1 MYLLHAF
8 ADSSVRTLQEITYYF
23 GEQEIPLRRLTLLFK
38 SLYTQV
44 CGTRRRSRALPS
56 RLCCRCRTGKVIVS
70 PADTKENATPDA
82 TTKESATKREISVE
96 IPVEDVTRQTDA
108 LIQKYQK
115 VARIPGFR
123 RGHVPA
129 SIIRQRFSE
138 EIKTDMVEALIPR
151 FFRQEAER
159 LSLHPVSQP
168 RVTDLHL
175 HDGEPLR
182 FKAAFEVLPAIKLEG
197 YKELRAEKP
206 EIAVSEADVEQALA
220 DLRERHASFNPIEG
234 RALADGDFA
243 QVSLDGHPKAEPK
256 SGEAKTGESKSDEG
270 QPVHMDEVLV
280 EIAGQNT
287 MPEFTE
293 HLRGT
298 NPGDERSF
306 DVNYPQD
313 TEDKRLA
320 GKTFTYAVKVQAIKQ
335 KSLPELNDEFA
346 KTLGE
351 FQTVDDLR
359 KAVREQMESER
370 KHRAEHEAK
379 EKLVKELIQRND
391 FEVPD
396 SLIEQQI
403 DIRLERGLRALAAQG
418 LTAEQMKK
426 MDLPRLRAGQRDQ
439 AVHDVKAALLLERV
453 AEEENIQVSD
463 EEFDRELEALARQS
477 KQTSEAVRARLT
489 RDGGLDRIRTR
500 IRNEKTLEFL
510 YHQSA

>member
-1 MYLLHAF
+1 M
-8 ADSSVRTLQEITYYF
+8 
-23 GEQEIPLRRLTLLFK
+23 
-38 SLYTQV
+38 
-44 CGTRRRSRALPS
+44 
-56 RLCCRCRTGKVIVS
+56 S
-70 PADTKENATPDA
+70 PAEIKENTEN
-82 TTKESATKREISVE
+82 ESTTKREIQVE
-96 IPVEDVTRQTDA
+96 IPVEEVTRQTDS

-151 FFRQEAER
+151 FFKQEAER

-175 HDGEPLR
+175 HEGEPLR
-182 FKAAFEVLPAIKLEG
+182 FKAAFEVLPEIKLEG
-197 YKELRAEKP
+197 YKELRADKP

-220 DLRERHASFNPIEG
+220 DLRERHASFNPVEG

-243 QVSLDGHPKAEPK
+243 QVSLDGHPKAEQK
-256 SGEAKTGESKSDEG
+256 SGEEKPDEG

-280 EIAGQNT
+280 EIAGGNT

-298 NPGDERSF
+298 SAGDERTF
-306 DVNYPQD
+306 DVHYPED
-313 TEDKRLA
+313 TQDKRLA
-320 GKTFTYAVKVQAIKQ
+320 GKTFSYAVKVQSIKQ

-346 KTLGE
+346 RQLGE
-351 FQTVDDLR
+351 FQTVDDVR
-359 KAVREQMESER
+359 KVIREQIESER
-370 KHRAEHEAK
+370 KHQAEHDAK
-379 EKLVKELIQRND
+379 EKLVGELIQRND

-426 MDLPRLRAGQRDQ
+426 MDLQRLRAGQREQ
-439 AVHDVKAALLLERV
+439 AIHDVKAALLLERV
-453 AEEENIQVSD
+453 AEKENVQVSD
-463 EEFDRELEALARQS
+463 EELNRELEALARQS

-500 IRNEKTLEFL
+500 IRNEKTLDFL
-510 YHQSA
+510 YHQSAYRVMMMRPISTLP

>member
-1 MYLLHAF
+1 MSPTETK
-8 ADSSVRTLQEITYYF
+8 DS
-23 GEQEIPLRRLTLLFK
+23 
-38 SLYTQV
+38 
-44 CGTRRRSRALPS
+44 A
-56 RLCCRCRTGKVIVS
+56 
-70 PADTKENATPDA
+70 
-82 TTKESATKREISVE
+82 TKESATKREIQVE
-96 IPVEDVTRQTDA
+96 IPVADVNRQTDS

-151 FFRQEAER
+151 YFRQEAER
-159 LSLHPVSQP
+159 LGIHPVSQP

-182 FKAAFEVLPAIKLEG
+182 FKAAFEVLPEIKLEG
-197 YKELRAEKP
+197 YKELRADKP
-206 EIAVSEADVEQALA
+206 EIAVSEEDVDHALA
-220 DLRERHASFNPIEG
+220 ELRERHASFNPVEG

-243 QVSLDGHPKAEPK
+243 QVSLDGNPKPGESESETEAGTK
-256 SGEAKTGESKSDEG
+256 SGTKSDEG

-280 EIAGQNT
+280 EIAGKDT

-293 HLRGT
+293 HLRGA
-298 NPGDERSF
+298 NPGDERTF
-306 DVNYPQD
+306 DVNYPKD
-313 TEDKRLA
+313 TQDKRLA
-320 GKTFTYAVKVQAIKQ
+320 GKTFTYTVKVQSIKQ

-346 KTLGE
+346 KQLGE
-351 FQTVDDLR
+351 FQTADDVR
-359 KAVREQMESER
+359 KAIREQIESER
-370 KHRAEHEAK
+370 RHQAQHEAK
-379 EKLVKELIQRND
+379 EKLVGELIQRND

-396 SLIEQQI
+396 SLIEQQV

-418 LTAEQMKK
+418 LTTEQMKK
-426 MDLPRLRAGQRDQ
+426 MDLNRLRVGQREQ
-439 AVHDVKAALLLERV
+439 AIHDVKAALLLERV
-453 AEEENIQVSD
+453 AEEENVQVSD
-463 EEFDRELEALARQS
+463 EELNQELESLARQS

-489 RDGGLDRIRTR
+489 QDGGLDRIRTR

>member
-1 MYLLHAF
+1 M
-8 ADSSVRTLQEITYYF
+8 
-23 GEQEIPLRRLTLLFK
+23 
-38 SLYTQV
+38 
-44 CGTRRRSRALPS
+44 
-56 RLCCRCRTGKVIVS
+56 S
-70 PADTKENATPDA
+70 PAETKDS
-82 TTKESATKREISVE
+82 TTNGTTTNETGPRESATKREIEVE
-96 IPVEDVTRQTDA
+96 IPVEDVNRQTDS

-175 HDGEPLR
+175 HDGQPLR
-182 FKAAFEVLPAIKLEG
+182 FKAAFEVLPEIKLEG
-197 YKELRAEKP
+197 YKELRADKP
-206 EIAVSEADVEQALA
+206 EIAVSEADVEQALT
-220 DLRERHASFNPIEG
+220 DLRERHATFNPLEG
-234 RALADGDFA
+234 RTLTDGDFA
-243 QVSLDGHPKAEPK
+243 QVSLDGHPK
-256 SGEAKTGESKSDEG
+256 TGEGKTEDG

-280 EIAGQNT
+280 EIAGKNT

-298 NPGDERSF
+298 NAGDERTF
-306 DVNYPQD
+306 EVNYPED
-313 TEDKRLA
+313 TQDKRLA
-320 GKTFTYAVKVQAIKQ
+320 GKTFTYTVKVQAIKQ
-335 KSLPELNDEFA
+335 KSLPEMNDEFA
-346 KTLGE
+346 KQMGE
-351 FQTVDDLR
+351 FQSMDDVR
-359 KAVREQMESER
+359 KAIREQMESER
-370 KHRAEHEAK
+370 RHEAEHTAK
-379 EKLVKELIQRND
+379 DKLVGELIQRND
-391 FEVPD
+391 FEVPE

-426 MDLPRLRAGQRDQ
+426 MDLNRLRAGQREQ
-439 AVHDVKAALLLERV
+439 AIHDVKAALLLERV

-500 IRNEKTLEFL
+500 IRNEKTLDFL

>member
-1 MYLLHAF
+1 
-8 ADSSVRTLQEITYYF
+8 
-23 GEQEIPLRRLTLLFK
+23 
-38 SLYTQV
+38 
-44 CGTRRRSRALPS
+44 
-56 RLCCRCRTGKVIVS
+56 VS
-70 PADTKENATPDA
+70 PAEIKDSAKEGTVKD
-82 TTKESATKREISVE
+82 SATKREIQVE
-96 IPVEDVTRQTDA
+96 IPVEDVNRQTDS

-182 FKAAFEVLPAIKLEG
+182 FKAAFEVLPEIKLQG

-206 EIAVSEADVEQALA
+206 EIAVSEADVEQALV
-220 DLRERHASFNPIEG
+220 DVRERHASFNPVEG

-243 QVSLDGHPKAEPK
+243 QVALDGNPKTSE
-256 SGEAKTGESKSDEG
+256 GKTNDGKTDEG

-293 HLRGT
+293 HLRGA
-298 NPGDERSF
+298 NAGDERTF
-306 DVNYPQD
+306 DVNYPED
-313 TEDKRLA
+313 TQDKRLA
-320 GKTFTYAVKVQAIKQ
+320 GKTFTYAVKVQSIKQ
-335 KSLPELNDEFA
+335 KSLPEMNDEFA

-351 FQTVDDLR
+351 FQTMDDVR
-359 KAVREQMESER
+359 KAIREQMEAER
-370 KHRAEHEAK
+370 RHEAEHAAK
-379 EKLVKELIQRND
+379 EKLVGELIQRND

-396 SLIEQQI
+396 SLTEQQI

-426 MDLPRLRAGQRDQ
+426 MDLPRLRAGQREQ
-439 AVHDVKAALLLERV
+439 AIHDVKAALLLERV

-463 EEFDRELEALARQS
+463 EEFERELEALAKQS

-500 IRNEKTLEFL
+500 IRNEKTLDFL
-510 YHQSA
+510 YRQSA

>member
-1 MYLLHAF
+1 
-8 ADSSVRTLQEITYYF
+8 
-23 GEQEIPLRRLTLLFK
+23 
-38 SLYTQV
+38 
-44 CGTRRRSRALPS
+44 
-56 RLCCRCRTGKVIVS
+56 VS
-70 PADTKENATPDA
+70 PAEIKDG
-82 TTKESATKREISVE
+82 TTKESTTPEITTPESTTKASATKREIAVE
-96 IPVEDVTRQTDA
+96 IPVEDVNRQTDT

-123 RGHVPA
+123 RGHIPA

-138 EIKTDMVEALIPR
+138 EIKTDMVEALVPR
-151 FFRQEAER
+151 FFRREAER

-168 RVTDLHL
+168 RVTDLYL
-175 HDGEPLR
+175 HQGEPLR
-182 FKAAFEVLPAIKLEG
+182 FKAAFEVLPEIKLEG
-197 YKELRAEKP
+197 YKELRADKP
-206 EIAVSEADVEQALA
+206 EIAVSEADVEQALT
-220 DLRERHASFNPIEG
+220 DLRERHASFNPVEG

-243 QVSLDGHPKAEPK
+243 QVSLDGNPKAEQKSGDQK
-256 SGEAKTGESKSDEG
+256 SGEGKSGEG

-280 EIAGQNT
+280 EIAGKNT

-293 HLRGT
+293 HLRGSIA
-298 NPGDERSF
+298 GDERTF
-306 DVNYPQD
+306 DVNYPED

-320 GKTFTYAVKVQAIKQ
+320 GKAFSYAVKVQSIKQ

-346 KTLGE
+346 KQLGE
-351 FQTVDDLR
+351 FQTMDDVR
-359 KAVREQMESER
+359 KTIREQMESER
-370 KHRAEHEAK
+370 KHEAEHAAK
-379 EKLVKELIQRND
+379 DKLVGELIQRND

-426 MDLPRLRAGQRDQ
+426 MDLQRLRVGQREQ
-439 AVHDVKAALLLERV
+439 AIHDVKAALLLERV
-453 AEEENIQVSD
+453 AEEENIQVGD
-463 EEFDRELEALARQS
+463 EEFDRELEALAKQS